1 MALVETLELRAR
13 FARNLSD
20 LYGTEVPAY
29 TTLLAVAEEVNHEV
43 LARLGDAAQRLGSIE
58 RVTAERHGA

>member
-43 LARLGDAAQRLGSIE
+43 LARLG
-58 RVTAERHGA
+58 